1 MYVNSPEE
9 IRASLAACVAIA
21 GRLRALADEIE
32 ALPLDGAAEVL
43 SWLGDLIE
51 RLLCEADHILRAQ
64 PGQGRT

>member
-1 MYVNSPEE
+1 VVRSQPRLIY
-9 IRASLAACVAIA
+9 RATLTGSTWLSN
-21 GRLRALADEIE
+21 

-51 RLLCEADHILRAQ
+51 RLLCEADHIFRAQ